1 MGLNAV
7 RHPIVGA
14 LENAGLHATA
24 MLSCRGD
31 MRTMEDTMKHLSGM
45 DATFFHVETPETPM
59 HVGSL
64 SVVSLP
70 ESYTGDFYE
79 DYKSQIGS
87 RLHLCEVFERKL
99 ALMPF
104 ELSNPVWVDDDD
116 VDLDYHVRRII
127 LSKPGTF
134 QQLEQY
140 VARLHSSLMDRSRP
154 LWELYVIEGLN
165 DGQVGIYSKVHHAA
179 VDGQAGVAL
188 AQALY
193 DVTPEPRVVK
203 PRREKRRSD
212 TYQLGAAELAM
223 AAFRNTA
230 EQYVKMITTLPS
242 TWQALTSLSLPKISD
257 ALPSIGPNTDWGIAP
272 RTPLN
277 VSITNQRSYAARSVP
292 LADARQTAKRL
303 GVTLNDVVLAVCAQA
318 LRRYLADDNAL
329 PKAPLL
335 AAVPVSLRQ
344 AGNTEQNN
352 QATIMLVSLA
362 TDIADPLER
371 VKAINQSSTSSKEI
385 TGSLKAVI
393 PTDYPSFGAPWLM
406 TGLATLMGRSKLAD
420 SLPPIANV
428 AISNVPGSQVA
439 LYMAGAKVNTYF
451 PVSIPGHGM
460 ALNITVQSYN
470 GMLDYGLIACRRAVP
485 GIGELADYVVEAHR
499 ELDALARPEEAAAPA
514 PPQEAAA
521 PAAPLPVADAPKPAA
536 AARVRLEV
544 APPASKRRQ

>member
-1 MGLNAV
+1 
-7 RHPIVGA
+7 
-14 LENAGLHATA
+14 
-24 MLSCRGD
+24 MLSCRG
-31 MRTMEDTMKHLSGM
+31 RQCKAREETAMKHLSGM

-64 SVVSLP
+64 CLATLP
-70 ESYTGDFYE
+70 EGYAGDFYE
-79 DYKSQIGS
+79 DYKTQRGS
-87 RLHLCEVFERKL
+87 RLHLAEVFERKL

-140 VARLHSSLMDRSRP
+140 VARLHSTLMDRSRP
-154 LWELYVIEGLN
+154 LWEIYVIDGLE

-188 AQALY
+188 AKALY
-193 DVTPEPRVVK
+193 DVSPEPRPIK

-223 AAFRNTA
+223 AAVKNTA
-230 EQYVKMITTLPS
+230 EQYMKMITTLPS
-242 TWQALTSLSLPKISD
+242 TWAALTSLSLPKLSD
-257 ALPSIGPNTDWGIAP
+257 ALPNIGPNPDWGIAP

-277 VSITNQRSYAARSVP
+277 VSITNQRSYAARSVS
-292 LADARQTAKRL
+292 LADIKQTAKRL
-303 GVTLNDVVLAVCAQA
+303 NVTLNDVVLAACAQA
-318 LRRYLADDNAL
+318 LRQYLADDNAL

-335 AAVPVSLRQ
+335 AAVAGSLRE

-352 QATIMLVSLA
+352 QVSVMLVSLA

-371 VKAINQSSTSSKEI
+371 IRAINQSSVSSKEI

-406 TGLATLMGRSKLAD
+406 SGLATLWGRSKIAD
-420 SLPPIANV
+420 NLPPLANV
-428 AISNVPGSQVA
+428 TISNVPGPQ
-439 LYMAGAKVNTYF
+439 
-451 PVSIPGHGM
+451 
-460 ALNITVQSYN
+460 
-470 GMLDYGLIACRRAVP
+470 
-485 GIGELADYVVEAHR
+485 
-499 ELDALARPEEAAAPA
+499 AP
-514 PPQEAAA
+514 
-521 PAAPLPVADAPKPAA
+521 
-536 AARVRLEV
+536 
-544 APPASKRRQ
+544 